1 MFKDINLLYMQS
13 NIEIEINLIKTFF
26 IIFCI
31 FKTNF
36 KLNSK
41 KIKINA
47 MFVMK
52 IFILYLTVIISEFIK
67 INTNFLIS
75 LVFMIFMISFV
86 YSTENAGYSLIT
98 TIISCAINYIILFFS
113 ITINFIFNI
122 ITNFNS
128 DVINLIFI
136 LCIYT
141 IILYK
146 FSKTKR
152 LKYGLSFLKDD
163 KKGNYKNEYINV
175 IILNISVVIVFL
187 AAILPNSN
195 IELIKNLSV
204 GLIILTII
212 MFINIGKSIRL
223 YYQQKLLIKDFEETK
238 RELAD
243 KTKEVEKLEQDILSY
258 SKRTHSLMHKQK
270 SLEYKLNQLMLNS
283 EIAEELDIKDRLK
296 NISNELYNKVVET
309 HLEETGITEI
319 DDMLKVMEAECTKYE
334 IDFNVKIIGNIY
346 YMVNNLVSK
355 QELEILIADHVKNAI
370 IAIRHSDNVNKS
382 ILVKLGK
389 IDEYY
394 GLYIYDSGVEFKK
407 EALDDLGKKPHTTY
421 SDEGGTGMG
430 FMNTF
435 DTLNKNKASLI
446 IEEIGKP
453 CKENFTKV
461 LMIKFDGKNEY
472 KIISYR
478 K

>member
-13 NIEIEINLIKTFF
+13 NIEMEISVIKAFF
-26 IIFCI
+26 INFCI
-31 FKTNF
+31 YWTNF
-36 KLNSK
+36 KLTNK
-41 KIKINA
+41 MIKINA
-47 MFVMK
+47 EFIIK
-52 IFILYLTVIISEFIK
+52 ILALGISVVISEILK
-67 INTNFLIS
+67 SDTNSLIS
-75 LVFMIFMISFV
+75 TIFMIFVITFM
-86 YSTENAGYSLIT
+86 YNTEVLGYSLIT
-98 TIISCAINYIILFFS
+98 TLISFAINYLILFVS
-113 ITINFIFNI
+113 VTINYIFNI
-122 ITNFNS
+122 ITNLNN
-128 DVINLIFI
+128 DNINLIFI
-136 LCIYT
+136 LFVYA

-146 FSKTKR
+146 ISKIKR
-152 LKYGLSFLKDD
+152 LRYGLSFLKENTKENFRKD
-163 KKGNYKNEYINV
+163 YIDV
-175 IILNISVVIVFL
+175 IALNISVVIIFIS
-187 AAILPNSN
+187 AILPSSDIKL
-195 IELIKNLSV
+195 IENLLV
-204 GLIILTII
+204 GLIIFTII
-212 MFINIGKSIRL
+212 MFINISKSIRL
-223 YYQQKLLIKDFEETK
+223 YYKQKLLIKDFEETK
-238 RELAD
+238 KELED

-407 EALDDLGKKPHTTY
+407 EVLDDLGKKQHTTY

>member
-1 MFKDINLLYMQS
+1 MFKDNLLYIQS
-13 NIEIEINLIKTFF
+13 NVEVTISLIKTIF
-26 IIFCI
+26 IMFCI
-31 FKTNF
+31 YWTNF
-36 KLNSK
+36 KLTNK
-41 KIKINA
+41 TIKINL
-47 MFVMK
+47 M
-52 IFILYLTVIISEFIK
+52 FILKILILGIAIVISEYIK
-67 INTNFLIS
+67 YDMDYLIS
-75 LVFMIFMISFV
+75 TVFIIFMISFI
-86 YSTENAGYSLIT
+86 YSTENTGYSLIT
-98 TIISCAINYIILFFS
+98 TIISFAINYVILFIS
-113 ITINFIFNI
+113 IIINCIFNI
-122 ITNFNS
+122 ATNFSN
-128 DVINLIFI
+128 DIINLIFI
-136 LCIYT
+136 LCVYA

-146 FSKTKR
+146 VSNIKR
-152 LKYGLSFLKDD
+152 FTYGLSFLKENTKESF
-163 KKGNYKNEYINV
+163 KKDYIDV
-175 IILNISVVIVFL
+175 IALNISVVIL
-187 AAILPNSN
+187 LIITILPNCN
-195 IELIKNLSV
+195 LELLKNLMI
-204 GLIILTII
+204 GLVILSII
-212 MFINIGKSIRL
+212 MFINISKSIRL

-407 EALDDLGKKPHTTY
+407 EVLDDLGKKPHTTY

-461 LMIKFDGKNEY
+461 LMIKFDEKNEY

>member
-1 MFKDINLLYMQS
+1 MFKENLLYIQS
-13 NIEIEINLIKTFF
+13 NIEITINFIKTTF
-26 IIFCI
+26 IMFCI
-31 FKTNF
+31 YWTNF
-36 KLNSK
+36 KLTNK
-41 KIKINA
+41 PIKINA
-47 MFVMK
+47 VFVIK
-52 IFILYLTVIISEFIK
+52 IFVLSMTVIISEFIK
-67 INTNFLIS
+67 YNTNYLIS
-75 LVFMIFMISFV
+75 FCFMIFVISFV
-86 YSTENAGYSLIT
+86 YSTDRIGYSLIT
-98 TIISCAINYIILFFS
+98 TIISFAMNYIILFIS
-113 ITINFIFNI
+113 ITINFIFSI
-122 ITNFNS
+122 ITNSNN
-128 DVINLIFI
+128 DIINLIFI
-136 LCIYT
+136 LFVYA

-146 FSKTKR
+146 ISKIKR
-152 LKYGLSFLKDD
+152 LRYGLSFLKENTKENFRKD
-163 KKGNYKNEYINV
+163 YIDV
-175 IILNISVVIVFL
+175 IALNISVVIL
-187 AAILPNSN
+187 LIITILPNCN
-195 IELIKNLSV
+195 LELLKNLLI
-204 GLIILTII
+204 GLIILSII
-212 MFINIGKSIRL
+212 MFINISKSIRL

-238 RELAD
+238 KELED
-243 KTKEVEKLEQDILSY
+243 KTKEVENLEQEILSY

-283 EIAEELDIKDRLK
+283 EIAAELDIKDRLD

-407 EALDDLGKKPHTTY
+407 EVLDDLGKKPHTTY

>member
-1 MFKDINLLYMQS
+1 MFKDNLLYIQS
-13 NIEIEINLIKTFF
+13 NVEVTISLIKTIF
-26 IIFCI
+26 IMFCI
-31 FKTNF
+31 YWTNF
-36 KLNSK
+36 KLTNK
-41 KIKINA
+41 TIKINII
-47 MFVMK
+47 FVLK
-52 IFILYLTVIISEFIK
+52 ILILGISVVLSESLK
-67 INTNFLIS
+67 NDTNYLIS
-75 LVFMIFMISFV
+75 TVFLIFMISFI
-86 YSTENAGYSLIT
+86 YNTENVRYSLIT
-98 TIISCAINYIILFFS
+98 TIISFSLNYAILIVS
-113 ITINFIFNI
+113 IVANFIFNM
-122 ITNFNS
+122 ITNLNN
-128 DVINLIFI
+128 DIINLIFI
-136 LCIYT
+136 VCVN
-141 IILYK
+141 IILLYK
-146 FSKTKR
+146 ISNIKR
-152 LKYGLSFLKDD
+152 LTYGLSFLKENTQENF
-163 KKGNYKNEYINV
+163 GNDYIDV
-175 IILNISVVIVFL
+175 ISLNISVVILFVV
-187 AAILPNSN
+187 AILPYA
-195 IELIKNLSV
+195 NLKIAESLLV
-204 GLIILTII
+204 SLAIFTII
-212 MFINIGKSIRL
+212 MFINISKSIRL
-223 YYQQKLLIKDFEETK
+223 YYKQKLLIKDFEETK
-238 RELAD
+238 KELED

-407 EALDDLGKKPHTTY
+407 EVLDDLGKKQHTTY

>member
-1 MFKDINLLYMQS
+1 MFEDINLLYIQS
-13 NIEIEINLIKTFF
+13 NIEVGVNLIKVFF
-26 IIFCI
+26 ISCCI
-31 FKTNF
+31 FYTNF
-36 KLNSK
+36 KLTNK
-41 KIKINA
+41 IIKINII
-47 MFVMK
+47 FVLKILILGIAVVISEMIK
-52 IFILYLTVIISEFIK
+52 QNVNNLISTVFIIFIISAIY
-67 INTNFLIS
+67 S
-75 LVFMIFMISFV
+75 L
-86 YSTENAGYSLIT
+86 ENIGYSLLT
-98 TIISCAINYIILFFS
+98 TMVSFAINYLMFFIS
-113 ITINFIFNI
+113 VTINCIFNI
-122 ITNFNS
+122 ITKLNN
-128 DVINLIFI
+128 DVINLILI
-136 LCIYT
+136 LFVYA
-141 IILYK
+141 IILYR
-146 FSKTKR
+146 FTKMRR
-152 LKYGLSFLKDD
+152 LTYGISFLK
-163 KKGNYKNEYINV
+163 GNNENNFKNDYIDV
-175 IILNISVVIVFL
+175 IALNISVVILFV
-187 AAILPNSN
+187 ASILPNSN

-204 GLIILTII
+204 SLAIFTII
-212 MFINIGKSIRL
+212 MFINISKSIRL
-223 YYQQKLLIKDFEETK
+223 YYKQKLLIKDFEETK
-238 RELAD
+238 KELED
-243 KTKEVEKLEQDILSY
+243 KTKEVENLEQEILSY

-283 EIAEELDIKDRLK
+283 EIAAELDIKDRLD

-309 HLEETGITEI
+309 NLEETGITEI

-334 IDFNVKIIGNIY
+334 IDFNVQIIGNIY

-355 QELEILIADHVKNAI
+355 QELEILIADHIKNAI

-389 IDEYY
+389 IDENY

-407 EALDDLGKKPHTTY
+407 EVLDDLGKKPHTTY

-435 DTLNKNKASLI
+435 DTLNRHKASLI
-446 IEEIGKP
+446 IKEIGKP

>member
-1 MFKDINLLYMQS
+1 MFKDNLLYIQS
-13 NIEIEINLIKTFF
+13 NVEVTISLIKTIF
-26 IIFCI
+26 IMFCI
-31 FKTNF
+31 YWTNF
-36 KLNSK
+36 KLTNK
-41 KIKINA
+41 TIKINII
-47 MFVMK
+47 FVLK
-52 IFILYLTVIISEFIK
+52 ILILGISVVLSEILK
-67 INTNFLIS
+67 NDTNYLIS
-75 LVFMIFMISFV
+75 TVFLIFMISFI
-86 YSTENAGYSLIT
+86 YNTENVRYSLIT
-98 TIISCAINYIILFFS
+98 TIISFSLNYAILIVS
-113 ITINFIFNI
+113 IVANFIFNM
-122 ITNFNS
+122 ITNLNN
-128 DVINLIFI
+128 DIINLIFI
-136 LCIYT
+136 VCVN
-141 IILYK
+141 IILLYK
-146 FSKTKR
+146 ISNIKR
-152 LKYGLSFLKDD
+152 LTYGLSFLKENTQENF
-163 KKGNYKNEYINV
+163 GNDYIDV
-175 IILNISVVIVFL
+175 ISLNISVVILFVV
-187 AAILPNSN
+187 AILPYA
-195 IELIKNLSV
+195 NLKIAESLLV
-204 GLIILTII
+204 SLAIFTII
-212 MFINIGKSIRL
+212 MFINISKSIRL
-223 YYQQKLLIKDFEETK
+223 YYKQKLLIKDFEETK
-238 RELAD
+238 KELED
-243 KTKEVEKLEQDILSY
+243 KTKEVENLEQEILSY

-270 SLEYKLNQLMLNS
+270 SLGYKLNQLMLNS
-283 EIAEELDIKDRLK
+283 EIAAELDIKDRLD

-309 HLEETGITEI
+309 NLEETGITEI

-334 IDFNVKIIGNIY
+334 IDFNVQIIGNIY

-407 EALDDLGKKPHTTY
+407 EVLDDLGKKPHTTY

>member
-1 MFKDINLLYMQS
+1 MLQDINFLYMQS
-13 NIEIEINLIKTFF
+13 NIEMKITLIKTFF
-26 IIFCI
+26 IVLCI
-31 FKTNF
+31 YWTNL
-36 KLNSK
+36 KLTNK
-41 KIKINA
+41 QVKINA
-47 MFVMK
+47 MFVVK
-52 IFILYLTVIISEFIK
+52 IFVLCMTVIISEIIK
-67 INTNFLIS
+67 ANTNYLIS
-75 LVFMIFMISFV
+75 LVFMTFMISFV
-86 YSTENAGYSLIT
+86 YSTESAGYSLIT
-98 TIISCAINYIILFFS
+98 TIISFAINYIILFVS

-122 ITNFNS
+122 ITNLNN
-128 DVINLIFI
+128 DIINLIFI
-136 LCIYT
+136 LCVYA
-141 IILYK
+141 IILYRI
-146 FSKTKR
+146 SKIKR
-152 LKYGLSFLKDD
+152 LRYGLSFLKED
-163 KKGNYKNEYINV
+163 KENNFKNDYIDV
-175 IILNISVVIVFL
+175 IALNISVVIVFVS
-187 AAILPNSN
+187 AILPNSN

-212 MFINIGKSIRL
+212 MFINISKSIRL
-223 YYQQKLLIKDFEETK
+223 YYKQKLLIKDFEETK
-238 RELAD
+238 KELED
-243 KTKEVEKLEQDILSY
+243 KTKEVENLEQEILSY

-283 EIAEELDIKDRLK
+283 EIAAELDIKDRLD

-309 HLEETGITEI
+309 NLEETGITEI

-334 IDFNVKIIGNIY
+334 IDFNVQIIGNIY

-407 EALDDLGKKPHTTY
+407 EVLDDLGKKPHTTY

-461 LMIKFDGKNEY
+461 LMIKFDEKNEY

>member
-1 MFKDINLLYMQS
+1 MFKDNLLYIQS
-13 NIEIEINLIKTFF
+13 NVEVTISLIKTIF
-26 IIFCI
+26 IMFCI
-31 FKTNF
+31 YWTNF
-36 KLNSK
+36 KLTNK
-41 KIKINA
+41 TIKINL
-47 MFVMK
+47 M
-52 IFILYLTVIISEFIK
+52 FILKILILGIAIVISEYIK
-67 INTNFLIS
+67 YDMDYLIS
-75 LVFMIFMISFV
+75 TVFIIFMISFI
-86 YSTENAGYSLIT
+86 YSTENTGYSLIT
-98 TIISCAINYIILFFS
+98 TIISFAINYVILFIS
-113 ITINFIFNI
+113 IIINCIFNI
-122 ITNFNS
+122 ATNFSN
-128 DVINLIFI
+128 DIINLIFI
-136 LCIYT
+136 LCVYA

-146 FSKTKR
+146 VSNIKR
-152 LKYGLSFLKDD
+152 FTYGLSFLKENTKESF
-163 KKGNYKNEYINV
+163 KKDYIDV
-175 IILNISVVIVFL
+175 IALNISVVIL
-187 AAILPNSN
+187 LIITILPNCN
-195 IELIKNLSV
+195 LELLKNLMI
-204 GLIILTII
+204 GLVILSII
-212 MFINIGKSIRL
+212 MFINISKSIRL
-223 YYQQKLLIKDFEETK
+223 YYKQKLLIKDFEETK
-238 RELAD
+238 KELED
-243 KTKEVEKLEQDILSY
+243 KTKEVENLEQEILSY

-283 EIAEELDIKDRLK
+283 EIAAELDIKDRLD

-309 HLEETGITEI
+309 NLEETGITEI

-334 IDFNVKIIGNIY
+334 IDFNVQIIGNIY
-346 YMVNNLVSK
+346 HMVNNLVSK

-407 EALDDLGKKPHTTY
+407 EVLDDLGKKPHTTY

>member
-1 MFKDINLLYMQS
+1 MFKDNLLYIQS
-13 NIEIEINLIKTFF
+13 NVEVTISLIKTIF
-26 IIFCI
+26 IMFCI
-31 FKTNF
+31 YWTNF
-36 KLNSK
+36 KLTNK
-41 KIKINA
+41 TIKINII
-47 MFVMK
+47 FVLK
-52 IFILYLTVIISEFIK
+52 ILILGISVVLSEILK
-67 INTNFLIS
+67 NDTNYLIS
-75 LVFMIFMISFV
+75 TVFLIFMISFI
-86 YSTENAGYSLIT
+86 YNTENVRYSLIT
-98 TIISCAINYIILFFS
+98 TIISFSLNYAILIVS
-113 ITINFIFNI
+113 IVANFIFNM
-122 ITNFNS
+122 ITNLNN
-128 DVINLIFI
+128 DIINLIFI
-136 LCIYT
+136 VCVN
-141 IILYK
+141 IILLYK
-146 FSKTKR
+146 ISNIKR
-152 LKYGLSFLKDD
+152 LTYGLSFLKENTQENF
-163 KKGNYKNEYINV
+163 GNDYIDV
-175 IILNISVVIVFL
+175 ISLNISVVILFVV
-187 AAILPNSN
+187 AILPYA
-195 IELIKNLSV
+195 NLKIAESLLV
-204 GLIILTII
+204 SLAIFTII
-212 MFINIGKSIRL
+212 MFINISKSIRL
-223 YYQQKLLIKDFEETK
+223 YYKQKLLIKDFEETK
-238 RELAD
+238 KELED
-243 KTKEVEKLEQDILSY
+243 KTKEVENLEQEILIY

-283 EIAEELDIKDRLK
+283 EIAAELDIKDRLD

-309 HLEETGITEI
+309 NLEETGITEI

-334 IDFNVKIIGNIY
+334 IDFNVQIIGNIY

-407 EALDDLGKKPHTTY
+407 EVLDDLGKKPHTTY